1 MPAMKLHFT
10 KMHGLGNDFV
20 VIDAVRQPVTL
31 SPEQIRHLAHRR
43 LGVGCDQV
51 LLAAPAQ
58 SPAADFRYRIFNAD
72 GSEAETCGNGA
83 RCFARFVHERGLT
96 DKRDLVLETLA
107 RPLRTTLLENGQVR
121 VDMGVPRFEPAE
133 VPFLAPAAASSYS
146 LAVGE
151 ETVEISVLALGNP
164 HAVLLVEDVEQA
176 PVARLGP
183 AIGAHERFP
192 RGVNVGFLQVVDE
205 HHGRLRVYE
214 RGSGETLAC
223 GSGACAAAVAGIRR
237 RLLRSPV
244 EIRLPGG
251 PLSIQWS
258 GAGHSVMM
266 TGPAT
271 FVFEGTITL

>member
-1 MPAMKLHFT
+1 MPAMKLQFT

-20 VIDAVRQPVTL
+20 VIDAVRRPVTL
-31 SPEQIRHLAHRR
+31 SPEQIRRLAHRR

-51 LLAAPAQ
+51 LLVAPAQ

-96 DKRDLVLETLA
+96 DKRELVLETLA
-107 RPLRTTLLENGQVR
+107 GPLRTTLLEDGQVR

-133 VPFLAPAAASSYS
+133 IPFLASTTASVYT
-146 LAVGE
+146 LPVGE

-223 GSGACAAAVAGIRR
+223 GSGACAAAVAGMRR
-237 RLLRSPV
+237 GLLRTPV

-258 GAGHSVMM
+258 GEGHSVMM